1 MEVKEYLQS
10 LGIIY
15 IDWKADNTGI
25 SDDGE
30 IKLFDFNASGLI
42 NTETKEWIIK
52 PEEWWSYNK
61 AIRYGMVTPIDI
73 DNYAFDLGFK
83 NIFEE

>member
-1 MEVKEYLQS
+1 MELLNVNLNGQNMNNLKNVMMEVKEYLQS

-15 IDWKADNTGI
+15 IDWKDDNTGI

-52 PEEWWSYNK
+52 PEEW
-61 AIRYGMVTPIDI
+61 
-73 DNYAFDLGFK
+73 
-83 NIFEE
+83 